1 MRSVNYRW
9 LGVGLLVLAA
19 LSACA
24 SDQETINR
32 VQADGAIQKSLLLSG
47 EWYTHTTVIDTD
59 YGSLTFVGDGD
70 SFNRVKFEVERD
82 FLVARRV
89 DEWIPGSEGDDSI
102 TGEGEKNA
110 VIAMYPILS
119 HFDIKR
125 DYNPVTG
132 EEQNVISENTS
143 DRTWD
148 QREYMRID
156 WKQNLAPDVQF
167 SVTGGMGGIK
177 LLPAQYWSQSEEAD
191 SSLKARFEKDESGE
205 LYYFDV
211 INKYFSEPAKA
222 QIPGAEGIDACL
234 LVLTSHKDCA
244 PGHIL
249 TRRGFLRVVD
259 KDYEPATY
267 TPDRMEHYGFF
278 LNQRDGYD
286 RDYGL
291 ARFAR
296 QRFVARHNIWQES
309 HKKKSKDSK
318 ELVLCSKQEDCG
330 GGGSKCDFSWG
341 AAHQNEKGACTI
353 PHRDRKVRQIAYH
366 LSKGFPEDLVNDG
379 FDLVASWDA
388 AFRQTVASLRRL
400 ECEENKGSNCGKYL
414 ADKTDPVFVACHNP
428 VAKGDAESCGPA
440 GTIAEIGDIRYHLIG
455 WVNEPQTA
463 SPLGFGPSFTDPFT
477 GEIIQATAYVYGAPL
492 DTLTA
497 QARDLL
503 AMLNGDVEDTL
514 LQDDEAYEAWIER
527 LAARDDR
534 EEHATREADFHTIP
548 IDGADAK
555 WAAASMDYSW
565 VQERLKTR
573 LGELPKAKNASQLVS
588 QYKAVKK
595 ALGQIGEDMA
605 LPQKGRARLE
615 ALKGTTIEQLLINDE
630 TYLNAGMPPPSL
642 FPGQKMTPEE
652 LEIYSPLRGRSASGL
667 DALRDARRQLAL
679 GRQHCM
685 LDQEFADAGLEG
697 LVRAIDKA
705 AKADKP
711 IKWYGVSYKVS
722 NGRKINYDLV
732 RKMLRHPIFHAVM
745 AHEVGHTLGLRHN
758 FSGSFDALN
767 YSPEYWKLRDDG
779 RMQGRA
785 WDPMT
790 KKEIDGRI
798 VEHQYSTVMD
808 YGVNFIVSDAHG
820 VGHYDH
826 AAIKMGY
833 GDLSEVFTNVPA
845 ANVQRIAGIMPQ
857 VTSGVIG
864 TIDPGSLLTGSLKT
878 IPYTDW
884 PSLVGGTSNL
894 EARKDVRYTSLKEVS
909 SQLFGSSERAITAD
923 GTMPAVP
930 YHYCGDEF
938 SDFQPHCAKYDS
950 GADAYET
957 MQSIIDSYWDY
968 YPISH
973 FMHQRIGFNPD
984 AVGIRSRDRFFGKLE
999 SAHRIYSFYRGIFG
1013 SIAGQSFLEAP
1024 DGIGAY
1030 TLGVRAAFDLF
1041 RQVIAA
1047 PEPGDYTQQT
1057 RVDGTTALVA
1067 GQAQFAVGTGSI
1079 DSFNGRYLRTGYD
1092 FGPDFSWLF
1101 LNRAGY
1107 FTDKRFALETLT
1119 KAEAQFVAQ
1128 DTDADVRQFSTSF
1141 YTSFPDEMNELL
1153 RGLIAN
1159 DWRVVSPRLEG
1170 GELTYPTGD
1179 QILKRGGDMSG
1190 TMVDPNFGFSLQVT
1204 AMVFGTAYVPK
1215 SFSQDFQ
1222 NKSRIFIK
1230 GSAQEITLSVP
1241 TVEWTDARSGITYV
1255 AGSYLNED
1263 DEETGI
1269 GASMLNWALALDD
1282 GKHEEELGDWVDNIG
1297 VMTWL
1302 TGTAPIGQ
1310 DPFIRGGE

>member
-1 MRSVNYRW
+1 MRSVNCRW
-9 LGVGLLVLAA
+9 LGVGLLLLAA

-32 VQADGAIQKSLLLSG
+32 VQADGAIQKTRLLSG

-70 SFNRVKFEVERD
+70 SFNRVKFEIERD

-89 DEWIPGSEGDDSI
+89 DEWIPGSEGDESI
-102 TGEGEKNA
+102 TGQAEKHA
-110 VIAMYPILS
+110 VVAMYPILS

-132 EEQNVISENTS
+132 EEQNVISENVS
-143 DRTWD
+143 DRKWN
-148 QREYMRID
+148 QREYIRVD

-177 LLPAQYWSQSEEAD
+177 LLPAQYWSQAEEAD
-191 SSLKARFEKDESGE
+191 TSLKARFDNTPTGE

-211 INKYFSEPAKA
+211 INKYFAEPAKA

-249 TRRGFLRVVD
+249 TRRGFLKVVD
-259 KDYEPATY
+259 NDYEPTIY
-267 TPDRMEHYGFF
+267 TTDRMEHYGFF

-291 ARFAR
+291 ARFQR
-296 QRFVARHNIWQES
+296 QRYVARHNIWRES
-309 HKKKSKDSK
+309 HKKQGKDKK
-318 ELVLCSKQEDCG
+318 ELLLCTANADCG
-330 GGGSKCDFSWG
+330 GGGSRCDLAWG
-341 AAHQNEKGACTI
+341 TAHQNSRGACTI
-353 PHRDRKVRQIAYH
+353 PHRNREVRQIAYH

-388 AFRQTVASLRRL
+388 AFRETVASLRRL
-400 ECEENKGSNCGKYL
+400 ECEENQSGDCGKYV
-414 ADKTDPVFVACHNP
+414 AAKTEPVFVACHNP
-428 VAKGDAESCGPA
+428 VAKGDSGACGLE

-477 GEIIQATAYVYGAPL
+477 GEIIQAAAYVYGAPL

-503 AMLNGDVEDTL
+503 AMLNGDVDENI
-514 LQDDEAYEAWIER
+514 LQDDGAYQAWIER
-527 LAARDDR
+527 LAVK
-534 EEHATREADFHTIP
+534 EETEANATREADFHAIP

-565 VQERLKTR
+565 VQARLKTK
-573 LGELPKAKNASQLVS
+573 LGDLPKPRSPAEFASQFKVL
-588 QYKAVKK
+588 KR

-615 ALKGTTIEQLLINDE
+615 ALKGTSIEQLMINDE

-652 LEIYSPLRGRSASGL
+652 LEIYSPLRGRSAAGL
-667 DALRDARRQLAL
+667 DALRDARRQLEL

-685 LDQEFADAGLEG
+685 LSQDFADAGLEG

-705 AKADKP
+705 AKTGKP
-711 IKWYGVSYKVS
+711 VEWYGVSYKVS
-722 NGRKINYDLV
+722 DGNKINYDLV
-732 RKMLRHPIFHAVM
+732 RKMLRHPIFHAVT

-767 YSPEYWKLRDDG
+767 YTPEYWKLRDDG
-779 RMQGRA
+779 NMQGRA

-798 VEHQYSTVMD
+798 REYQYSTVMD

-820 VGHYDH
+820 IGHYDH

-833 GDLSEVFTNVPA
+833 GDLSEVFTKVPT
-845 ANVQRIAGIMPQ
+845 ANVSRIAGLMPQ

-864 TIDPGSLLTGSLKT
+864 TIDPGSLATGALKT
-878 IPYTDW
+878 IPYTAW

-894 EARKDVRYTSLKEVS
+894 EARKDVRYTSLKEVT
-909 SQLFGSSERAITAD
+909 SQLFGSSARAITAD
-923 GTMPAVP
+923 GKMPAVP

-938 SDFQPHCAKYDS
+938 ADFQPHCAKYDA

-968 YPISH
+968 YPVSH

-984 AVGIRSRDRFFGKLE
+984 SVGMRSRDRFFAKLE
-999 SAHRIYSFYRGIFG
+999 GAHRIYSFYRGIFA
-1013 SIAGQSFLEAP
+1013 SIGGPAFLEAP

-1041 RQVIAA
+1041 RQVIAT
-1047 PEPGDYTQQT
+1047 PEPGDYSQAT
-1057 RVDGTTALVA
+1057 RVDGTTALVPGA
-1067 GQAQFAVGTGSI
+1067 AQFSLGSGTI

-1101 LNRAGY
+1101 LDRAGY
-1107 FTDKRFALETLT
+1107 FTDKRYALETLI
-1119 KAEAQFVAQ
+1119 KAEAQFIAQ

-1159 DWRVVSPRLEG
+1159 DWRSIAPRLDR

-1179 QILKRGGDMSG
+1179 QILKRGGGMSG

-1204 AMVFGTAYVPK
+1204 AMVFGSAYVPK

-1222 NKSRIFIK
+1222 NKARIFAK
-1230 GSAQEITLSVP
+1230 GSAQGITLTTP
-1241 TVEWTDARSGITYV
+1241 TVEWNDKRSGITYV
-1255 AGSYLNED
+1255 AGSYLDANGQ
-1263 DEETGI
+1263 ETGI
-1269 GASMLNWALALDD
+1269 GASMLKWALVLDD
-1282 GKHEEELGDWVDNIG
+1282 GAHAEELGDWVDNIG

-1302 TGTAPIGQ
+1302 TASTPIGQ
-1310 DPFIRGGE
+1310 DPFIRGSE